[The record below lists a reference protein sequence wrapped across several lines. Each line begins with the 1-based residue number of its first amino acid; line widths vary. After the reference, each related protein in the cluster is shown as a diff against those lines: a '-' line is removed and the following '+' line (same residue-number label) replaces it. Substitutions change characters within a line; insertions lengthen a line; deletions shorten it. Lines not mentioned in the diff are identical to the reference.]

1 MLLKTEYRSNIKQK
15 DIENNYVKMLLERSY
30 NCFAKM
36 IIIIAKD
43 S

>member
-30 NCFAKM
+30 NCFAKNNN
-36 IIIIAKD
+36 
-43 S
+43 ST